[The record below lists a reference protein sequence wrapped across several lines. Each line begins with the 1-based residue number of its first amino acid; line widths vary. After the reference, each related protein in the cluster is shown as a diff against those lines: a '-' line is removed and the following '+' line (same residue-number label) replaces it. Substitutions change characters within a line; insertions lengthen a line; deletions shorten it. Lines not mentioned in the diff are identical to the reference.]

1 MYRQHVVCR
10 CLYEKI
16 IDSTGLFECELSGK
30 WFLGKVDDGFQSL
43 ATYSIQ
49 QVYCLLKSEYKVG
62 YDAILLRESRLI
74 RALIIFDFFDS
85 LLKSAIDLSIVEKY
99 TFSYG

>member
-1 MYRQHVVCR
+1 MK
-10 CLYEKI
+10 KI

-43 ATYSIQ
+43 ATYNIQ
-49 QVYCLLKSEYKVG
+49 QLYCLLKSGYKVG

-74 RALIIFDFFDS
+74 RVLIIF
-85 LLKSAIDLSIVEKY
+85 
-99 TFSYG
+99 